1 MNPFELWTISFR
13 NNPQAIFRLFCF
25 PSAGG
30 GAASYRAW
38 SNMLP
43 SFVEVRA
50 IRYPGRETR
59 LGETPYTDLPQ
70 LVETLATTLE
80 PYLDM
85 PFAFFGHSMGSMVS
99 FEVAR
104 YMRRQGLPLPAHLFV
119 SAWPAPQLRKIHP
132 PMTHLADA
140 AFVSAIQQRYGGIPA
155 VILQEPDLLK
165 LFLPSLRADLGM
177 LEQYSYADESPLPCS
192 ISAYGGRQDGTAHET
207 ELLEWQAQTSTQFSS
222 QMFVGE
228 HFYLQAQ
235 QDALLRVISADL
247 KRTLNQLASA

>member
-1 MNPFELWTISFR
+1 M
-13 NNPQAIFRLFCF
+13 
-25 PSAGG
+25 
-30 GAASYRAW
+30 
-38 SNMLP
+38 
-43 SFVEVRA
+43 EVRA

-132 PMTHLADA
+132 PMTHLADE

-165 LFLPSLRADLGM
+165 LFLPSLRADLSM
-177 LEQYSYADESPLPCS
+177 LEQYAYADEPPLPCS

-207 ELLEWQAQTSTQFSS
+207 ELLEWQAQTTTQFSA

-235 QDALLRVISADL
+235 QDALLRVVSADL